1 MNKEQFSALV
11 LAGEKSM
18 YRVAKSI
25 LHQEQDCEDAVQS
38 AILSAYAKLDTLR
51 EEQYFQT
58 WLTRILINECYSVLR
73 RRRNTVAFEDYM
85 ETEAANGHQEYT
97 EIYLEIA
104 KLEDTYRLPFVLH
117 YVEGYSVRET
127 ADILQISEAAVRMR
141 LLRSRRLLRKVL

>member
-1 MNKEQFSALV
+1 MDKEQFSALV
-11 LAGEKSM
+11 LAGEKSL

-38 AILSAYAKLDTLR
+38 AILSAYAKRNTLR

-73 RRRNTVAFEDYM
+73 RRRSVVSFEEYM
-85 ETEAANGHQEYT
+85 ETEPIDRHQEYT
-97 EIYLEIA
+97 EIYVEIA
-104 KLEDTYRLPFVLH
+104 KLNETYRIPFVLH

-141 LLRSRRLLRKVL
+141 LLRGRNLLKKVL